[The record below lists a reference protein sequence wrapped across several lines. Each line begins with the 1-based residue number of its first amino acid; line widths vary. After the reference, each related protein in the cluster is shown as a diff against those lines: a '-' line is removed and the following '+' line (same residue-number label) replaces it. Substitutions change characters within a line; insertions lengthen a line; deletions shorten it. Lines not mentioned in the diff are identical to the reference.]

1 MPLSS
6 CAADDIVEVIISP
19 DIETETAETFAKVLA
34 SAENRLKISTG
45 RSKTGKQDNEGSS
58 IQILLQL
65 EGKDAYGDFFA
76 SAAPDSRK
84 NTALKTVTGNR
95 IYAPYT
101 VFYDPEISASTEE
114 ILKGKYKIKQLDE
127 ITLPEKALAI
137 DGRYPDSKNYP
148 LVVNVTALF
157 PQYGENKK
165 IDQKIESL
173 KAAIVSYYGFQGDFD
188 AYADPA
194 AGEAVTDKDAIAAGG
209 QRTAAPPEDPV
220 SAVTWI
226 SFTGDIMPLRG
237 VDRQLMTGEK
247 RGLEKVF
254 GGTLEILQNS
264 SLAIGNLETAV
275 TDLGSGSKLDKS
287 YNFKIPY
294 QVLPRLKEAGYDYL
308 MITNNHSFDYG
319 IEGFRDTL
327 LNLKKA
333 GIATSGAGLDK
344 NEAIAPF
351 STEIDGK
358 KINIFSLS
366 DYPPEKL
373 FSGRTETEAKEDRPG
388 TAWFSDKF
396 LSSLKN
402 NSGKKSIDIVC
413 VHGGFEWSSSPAA
426 SQKDLFRKLTENG
439 ADIVVGSHPHILQ
452 PLEVSGSSLIA
463 YSTGNFVFP
472 GMEETKFGEETV
484 ILETGWYGSEIK
496 YINIHPVKISGA
508 EINLDKSGKITER
521 FLKMNRAW
529 NGK

>member
-1 MPLSS
+1 MKITRKIILLFAALLFMPFTS
-6 CAADDIVEVIISP
+6 CAADDIVEVIVSP
-19 DIETETAETFAKVLA
+19 DIEADTAETFVKVLA
-34 SAENRLKISTG
+34 SADNRLKITTG
-45 RSKTGKQDNEGSS
+45 RSKTGNRDNGGIS
-58 IQILLQL
+58 IQVLLQL
-65 EGKDAYGDFFA
+65 EGKNAYADFFA
-76 SAAPDSRK
+76 SAAPDQGN
-84 NTALKTVTGNR
+84 NTALKTAAGKR

-101 VFYDPEISASTEE
+101 VFYDPSISATSKE
-114 ILKGKYKIKQLDE
+114 ILEGKFRIKQIDE
-127 ITLPEKALAI
+127 ITLPEKALAV
-137 DGRYPDSKNYP
+137 DGRYPDSTAYP

-157 PQYGENKK
+157 PQYGENNK

-173 KAAIVSYYGFQGDFD
+173 KAALVSYYSFQGDFD
-188 AYADPA
+188 AYAGPA
-194 AGEAVTDKDAIAAGG
+194 G
-209 QRTAAPPEDPV
+209 
-220 SAVTWI
+220 AVTWI

-237 VDRQLMTGEK
+237 VDRQLMTGER

-254 GGTLEILQNS
+254 GGTLDILQRS
-264 SLAIGNLETAV
+264 GIAIGNLETAV

-294 QVLPRLKEAGYDYL
+294 QILPRLKEAGYDYL

-344 NEAIAPF
+344 NEAIAPW
-351 STEIDGK
+351 STEIDGR

-373 FSGRTETEAKEDRPG
+373 FQGRIETEAGEDRPG
-388 TAWFSDKF
+388 TAWYSDEF

-402 NSGKKSIDIVC
+402 SSGKNSIDIVC
-413 VHGGFEWSSSPAA
+413 VHGGFEWSSAPAA
-426 SQKDLFRKLTENG
+426 SQKELFRKLAENG
-439 ADIVVGSHPHILQ
+439 ADIVAGSHPHVLQ

-472 GMEETKFGEETV
+472 GMEETKYGEESV

-508 EINLDKSGKITER
+508 EIDLDKSGKITER
-521 FLKMNRAW
+521 FLKMNRTW
-529 NGK
+529 NAK